1 MIELIANKT
10 GITKADVERVM
21 NEFVGLI
28 PEQLKKQGSL
38 NITNLGTFRVNV
50 RKHLVNPQ
58 TGERLKG
65 KSVKYVSFSQ
75 GTHLKGVLNSTKKKA
90 ATKPAK
96 TSKANTTSK
105 KATQT
110 AKAKNAKK

>member
-1 MIELIANKT
+1 MIELIADKT
-10 GITKADVERVM
+10 GVTKADVERVM

-75 GTHLKGVLNSTKKKA
+75 GTHLKGVLNNTKKKA
-90 ATKPAK
+90 ETKPAK
-96 TSKANTTSK
+96 TSK
-105 KATQT
+105 KATT
-110 AKAKNAKK
+110 TTKAKNAKK